1 MSRSIKK
8 KKRIKLVGF
17 LIFLTLLLLLST
29 DNRGFIRQLR
39 VSQEKKRLVKE
50 IEILQKEKEELV
62 DKAEKLKTPEYTEK
76 IAREK
81 YGMAKKDEKVFRVV
95 PEEKK

>member
-8 KKRIKLVGF
+8 KRRTWLVGF
-17 LIFLTLLLLLST
+17 LLFLTLLLLLST
-29 DNRGFIRQLR
+29 DNRGFIRQIR
-39 VSQEKKRLVKE
+39 VNQEKKRLENE
-50 IEILQKEKEELV
+50 IESLQKEIAELEE
-62 DKAEKLKTPEYTEK
+62 KTENLKTPEYTEK

-81 YGMAKKDEKVFRVV
+81 YGMAKKDEKVYRVV

>member
-1 MSRSIKK
+1 MSRSVKK

-62 DKAEKLKTPEYTEK
+62 NKAEKLKTPEYTEK